1 MRRGELIFNCAL
13 VLAPLLLAAT
23 VAVVTSGGL
32 QAPPLIFWSMLLLFA
47 IGFSLLLISKLSVRR
62 TRSLLFSFGP
72 AQMNRRNRFLYFAGY
87 GVMALGLLILVGHAI
102 AASLVD

>member
-1 MRRGELIFNCAL
+1 MRRGELIFNYAL
-13 VLAPLLLAAT
+13 LAPLLLAAT

-47 IGFSLLLISKLSVRR
+47 IGFSLLLIAKLSVRR

-87 GVMALGLLILVGHAI
+87 GVMALGLLLLVGHAI